1 MTTTNAEPDYYALL
15 GVKHTFAE
23 STIRKAYRAKV
34 KVLEADLGSD
44 YVSSEPYAAL
54 EAALGVLADPD
65 ARARYDAFW
74 RKTYA
79 GADASGEGD
88 SAKRTTVR
96 RAPRASSRP
105 QAAVHT
111 HTNGENYRIYDPVLP
126 AEIYERG
133 QIWYFPKVRSWLDK
147 YALIEAFGKVMAVDS
162 FEGINGELK
171 FVEVSFYD
179 TRKMNTTDLGKDLR
193 RFIVSQAGAA
203 APAPAPEA

>member
-1 MTTTNAEPDYYALL
+1 MATTDQQPDFYALL

-34 KVLEADLGSD
+34 KVLEADLGED
-44 YVSSEPYAAL
+44 YVSSEQYQAL
-54 EAALGVLADPD
+54 EEALTVLADPD
-65 ARARYDAFW
+65 ARANYDAYW
-74 RKTYA
+74 RKAYA
-79 GADASGEGD
+79 GATAAGEAEAG
-88 SAKRTTVR
+88 KRTTVR

-105 QAAVHT
+105 QAQVHT
-111 HTNGENYRIYDPVLP
+111 HTNGENYRIYESTLP

-162 FEGINGELK
+162 FDGINGELK

-193 RFIVSQAGAA
+193 RFIVGQPL
-203 APAPAPEA
+203 PA

>member
-1 MTTTNAEPDYYALL
+1 MTNVAEPDYYALL

-34 KVLEADLGSD
+34 KVLEADLGAD
-44 YVSSEPYAAL
+44 YATSEPYQAL
-54 EAALGVLADPD
+54 EAALGVLVDPD
-65 ARARYDAFW
+65 ARAKYDSYW
-74 RKTYA
+74 RKTYG
-79 GADASGEGD
+79 GAAAAAEGD
-88 SAKRTTVR
+88 GPKRATVR

-147 YALIEAFGKVMAVDS
+147 YALVEAFGKVMAVDS

-179 TRKMNTTDLGKDLR
+179 TRKMNTADLGKDLR
-193 RFIVSQAGAA
+193 RFVVSQPAA
-203 APAPAPEA
+203 